1 MSMRGLLCL
10 VVGALFAAALYP
22 SLAALDMNQL
32 GWVVLITAMVLPAC
46 LWSSVGPWQKVFFV
60 CLLVAV
66 LMSAARLTG

>member
-1 MSMRGLLCL
+1 MKGLLCI

-22 SLAALDMNQL
+22 LLAALDMNQL

-46 LWSSVGPWQKVFFV
+46 LWSSNRPGRKVFLI

-66 LMSAARLTG
+66 LMSAALLTG